1 MNMRLLRYLLI
12 STFLTT
18 VFLDEPA
25 ALAQRECPDREDC
38 EGRQLSPQP
47 RAAAPSV
54 ADTSFANPTRL
65 LRSLEVCVLLTD
77 PATRLNCYDVATGRR
92 GKGARLQSPA
102 KAIAP
107 VSAEAT
113 DTVSAPVSGRSSPE
127 PTEQTGKSDPMLEC
141 TKLESPAKQLKCFD
155 RVNGRR

>member
-1 MNMRLLRYLLI
+1 MWLLRYLLV

-18 VFLDEPA
+18 VFLDAPA
-25 ALAQRECPDREDC
+25 ALAQRECLDDEYCEDGQRGSK
-38 EGRQLSPQP
+38 ERT
-47 RAAAPSV
+47 APSPPV
-54 ADTSFANPTRL
+54 ADTPFVNPTKL
-65 LRSLEVCVLLTD
+65 LRRLEVCVLLTD
-77 PATRLNCYDVATGRR
+77 PATRLNCYDLATGRR

-102 KAIAP
+102 KVIAP

-113 DTVSAPVSGRSSPE
+113 DAVSPPIPERSRPE
-127 PTEQTGKSDPMLEC
+127 PAEQTGPSDPMLEC